1 MGKAYIC
8 PNNFN
13 TMVKINEVI
22 AQRVIP
28 SNSPLFR
35 RALSLCRSGV
45 FERIGRYLVRRYDG
59 LFRWIRV
66 SLRGNKLAVS
76 FEFLN
81 VGDKVAPLRVTAVK
95 EYVARATWDIC
106 VKKGRGTERVDAGD
120 KSWDF
125 LVVDLPYPALKVV
138 VVGPDTL
145 KVSKFGKWY
154 GVYYEAYLLGKGE
167 WASRDVEPGLYGY
180 SRV

>member
-1 MGKAYIC
+1 
-8 PNNFN
+8 
-13 TMVKINEVI
+13 MVKINDVI
-22 AQRVIP
+22 AQRVIA

-35 RALSLCRSGV
+35 RAVSLCRSGM

-59 LFRWIRV
+59 LFRWLKV
-66 SLRGNKLAVS
+66 SLRGNKLSVS

-81 VGDKVAPLRVTAVK
+81 VGDKVVPLTVTAVK
-95 EYVARATWDIC
+95 EYVARATLDVC
-106 VKKGRGTERVDAGD
+106 VKKGRGTERVDVGD

-125 LVVDLPYPALKVV
+125 LVVGLPYPALKVV
-138 VVGPDTL
+138 VTGPDTL
-145 KVSKFGKWY
+145 KVSKFVKSY
-154 GVYYEAYLLGKGE
+154 GVYYEAHLLGKGE

>member
-1 MGKAYIC
+1 
-8 PNNFN
+8 
-13 TMVKINEVI
+13 MVKINEVI

-35 RALSLCRSGV
+35 RALSLCRSGM

-59 LFRWIRV
+59 LFRWLKV
-66 SLRGNKLAVS
+66 SLRGNKLTVS

-81 VGDKVAPLRVTAVK
+81 VGDKVAPLSVTAVR
-95 EYVARATWDIC
+95 EYVARAAWDVS
-106 VKKGRGTERVDAGD
+106 VKKGRGTERVDVGD

-125 LVVDLPYPALKVV
+125 LVVELPYPALKVAV
-138 VVGPDTL
+138 AGSDTL
-145 KVSKFGKWY
+145 KVSKFVKAY
-154 GVYYEAYLLGKGE
+154 GVYYETSPLGMGK
-167 WASRDVEPGLYGY
+167 WTARDVAPGLYGY